1 MLISLKVNNCFI
13 YNTETEFT
21 MRSDIRILIGST
33 IKLGIG
39 ANVQNKLKAIHHLD
53 VPWRPADLVQREGRI
68 LRRGNENDEV
78 RIFRYIAEGSFDSY
92 SWQILETKQR
102 FISQFLAGTAYQRSF
117 SDLESNVLT
126 YGEVKAL
133 ALSSPLIK
141 ELAEKENELRRLK
154 ILKAKRAVDIS
165 DMKRELDEIPL
176 ELEKIAQKL
185 SKVRSMES
193 VTAQKLKDCQD
204 KLKIKL
210 GNIKN
215 ELNDRYEYDD
225 KIIKCQQEFDA
236 LLAAVKSD

>member
-1 MLISLKVNNCFI
+1 M
-13 YNTETEFT
+13 
-21 MRSDIRILIGST
+21 
-33 IKLGIG
+33 
-39 ANVQNKLKAIHHLD
+39 
-53 VPWRPADLVQREGRI
+53 
-68 LRRGNENDEV
+68 
-78 RIFRYIAEGSFDSY
+78 
-92 SWQILETKQR
+92 
-102 FISQFLAGTAYQRSF
+102 
-117 SDLESNVLT
+117 
-126 YGEVKAL
+126 
-133 ALSSPLIK
+133 K

-193 VTAQKLKDCQD
+193 VTAQKLKDRQD

-210 GNIKN
+210 DNIKN

-225 KIIKCQQEFDA
+225 KIVKCQLEFDA